1 MIFSRIRF
9 IVIYWQWNI
18 LQNDYMILIL
28 YVMLLYI
35 VMIWICKANS
45 RYLCCGS
52 YCFDFLI
59 KCVIFFLHIP
69 TMEYFYLS
77 RKCYKI
83 SFLNFILEKIW
94 YMIESGTEITTHIL
108 YQSFDAL
115 IYPISTWEVFP
126 FMEECYKL
134 PLVDE
139 SLFLDVLSFCQLQDS
154 VDKKNHFS

>member
-1 MIFSRIRF
+1 
-9 IVIYWQWNI
+9 
-18 LQNDYMILIL
+18 
-28 YVMLLYI
+28 MLSYI

-45 RYLCCGS
+45 RYLCSGS
-52 YCFDFLI
+52 YCFDIFDKMCDIFLAHSNNG
-59 KCVIFFLHIP
+59 IFLFVTEMLQNIFSH
-69 TMEYFYLS
+69 FYPW
-77 RKCYKI
+77 
-83 SFLNFILEKIW
+83 KIW

-115 IYPISTWEVFP
+115 INPISTWEVFP